1 MCGISGLFYFDP
13 SHPVEDHL
21 VRRMRDATWHR
32 GPDDTGLHCH
42 RNVALGFNRLS
53 IIDLAGGH
61 QPLSNEDGTVW
72 IVFNGEI
79 YNFQELHCDL
89 ESRGHRFRTRSDTET
104 IVHAWEEFGEA
115 CVEKLRGMFAFAIW
129 DERRQVLFAARDR
142 LGIKPFYYYQ
152 DAECFAFAS
161 EIKALLEIPEIP
173 REVEPRALEE
183 FLRRRYVIAPHTMLR
198 GIRKLEPGHTIH
210 VSTQGVRTRRYWDL
224 PLQEP
229 RNISE
234 ADAIEETGV
243 LLEECVRMH
252 LVSDVPLGAF
262 LSGGLDSS
270 CVVGLMAKL
279 GVRDIKTFSI
289 GYDGPE
295 SELNYAGIVARHFHT
310 DHHELRLSPTEF
322 RDVLPKIVWHMDE
335 PVGDTASIP
344 LFYLAEFARRTV
356 TVALSG
362 EGSDE
367 LFGGYPIYPRM
378 LAFSRMN
385 RVPGCGVFGRA
396 LGAVAGDTKIR
407 KYADMLGRPLEWRY
421 GGVGGLFSHKQ
432 ASRLLRD
439 QAAGFDGVA
448 NAYEKCRG
456 LPDLTRMTYLDT
468 KTWLADDLL
477 VKADRMTM
485 ANSLELRVPFLDH
498 VLIEHVAGLPNQFKV
513 LGSAT
518 KYLLKKWA
526 ERLLPRE
533 IVYRVK
539 KGFPVPTRSW
549 FRGDLAGFAR
559 ETLLAGDSAVR
570 QYFSPTEIAQVFE
583 MHARED
589 RSEQIYTLLVFDAWH
604 RQFVRPVLALGVPV
618 GPNRRSTLRIAEPS
632 TEEF

>member
-1 MCGISGLFYFDP
+1 MCGISGLFYFDR
-13 SHPVEDHL
+13 SHPAEEFL
-21 VRRMRDATWHR
+21 VDRMRRVAHHR
-32 GPDDTGLHCH
+32 GPDDVGLYLQG
-42 RNVALGFNRLS
+42 NVGLGFNRLS

-79 YNFQELHCDL
+79 YNFQSLHQELV
-89 ESRGHRFRTRSDTET
+89 SRGHQFRTRSDTET
-104 IVHAWEEFGEA
+104 IVHAWEEFGES

-129 DERRQVLFAARDR
+129 DERRQVLFGARDR

-152 DAECFAFAS
+152 DTERFAFAS
-161 EIKALLEIPEIP
+161 EIKSLLEIPEVP
-173 REVEPRALEE
+173 REVETRALAE
-183 FLRRRYVIAPHTMLR
+183 FLRRRYIIAPQTMLC
-198 GIRKLEPGHTIH
+198 GIRKLEPGHTIT
-210 VSTQGVRTRRYWDL
+210 VSAKGVHTRKYWEV
-224 PLQEP
+224 PLEP
-229 RNISE
+229 PREIGE
-234 ADAIEETGV
+234 AQAIEETGA

-252 LVSDVPLGAF
+252 LVSDVPLGSF

-279 GVRDIKTFSI
+279 GVSDIKTFSI

-295 SELNYAGIVARHFHT
+295 SELDYARVVAKHFHT
-310 DHHELRLSPTEF
+310 DHHELRLTPVEF

-344 LFYLAEFARRTV
+344 LFYLSQFARRSV

-367 LFGGYPIYPRM
+367 LFGGYPIYARM
-378 LAFSRMN
+378 QAFSRMN
-385 RVPGCGVFGRA
+385 RVPGIGVFGRA
-396 LGAVAGDTKIR
+396 LGALAGDTKVR

-432 ASRLLRD
+432 ASRLLNGEPS
-439 QAAGFDGVA
+439 GFDGVA
-448 NAYEKCRG
+448 DAYGRCAGRS
-456 LPDLTRMTYLDT
+456 DLTRMSYVDM
-468 KTWLADDLL
+468 KTWLPDDLL

-485 ANSLELRVPFLDH
+485 GSSLELRVPFLDH
-498 VLIEHVAGLPNQFKV
+498 VLVEHAARLPNHFKV
-513 LGSAT
+513 RGSVT

-533 IVYRVK
+533 IVYRTK
-539 KGFPVPTRSW
+539 KGFPVPTSTW

-559 ETLLAGDSAVR
+559 ETLLARDGAACKFFD
-570 QYFSPTEIAQVFE
+570 PKEIEQVFE
-583 MHARED
+583 MHQREN
-589 RSEQIYTLLVFDAWH
+589 RSEQIYALLVFDSWH
-604 RQFVRPVLALGVPV
+604 RQFTRVSDP
-618 GPNRRSTLRIAEPS
+618 IEEPS
-632 TEEF
+632 PK

>member
-1 MCGISGLFYFDP
+1 MCGISGLFYFDRNRP
-13 SHPVEDHL
+13 AEEFL
-21 VRRMRDATWHR
+21 VDRMRRVAHHR
-32 GPDDTGLHCH
+32 GPDDVGLYLGG
-42 RNVALGFNRLS
+42 NVGLGFNRLS

-79 YNFQELHCDL
+79 YNFQSLHQEL

-104 IVHAWEEFGEA
+104 IVHAWEEFGES

-129 DERRQVLFAARDR
+129 DERRRVLFGARDR

-152 DAECFAFAS
+152 DSERIAFAS
-161 EIKALLEIPEIP
+161 EIKSLLEIPEVP
-173 REVEPRALEE
+173 REIETQALAE

-198 GIRKLEPGHTIH
+198 GIRKLEPGHTI
-210 VSTQGVRTRRYWDL
+210 SITTKGVQVRKYWEV
-224 PLQEP
+224 PLEP
-229 RNISE
+229 PRQITE
-234 ADAIEETGV
+234 AQAIEESGT

-252 LVSDVPLGAF
+252 MVSDVPLGSF

-295 SELNYAGIVARHFHT
+295 SELDYARIVARHFNT
-310 DHHELRLSPTEF
+310 DHHELRLTPVEF

-344 LFYLAEFARRTV
+344 LFHLSQFARRSV

-367 LFGGYPIYPRM
+367 LFGGYPIYTRM
-378 LAFSRMN
+378 QAFSQMN
-385 RVPGCGVFGRA
+385 RIPGIGVFGRA
-396 LGAVAGDTKIR
+396 LGAVAADTKVR

-432 ASRLLRD
+432 ASRLLHD
-439 QAAGFDGVA
+439 EPPGFDGVA
-448 NAYEKCRG
+448 QAYQRCAG
-456 LPDLTRMTYLDT
+456 FPDLARMAYVDM
-468 KTWLADDLL
+468 KTWLPDDLL

-485 ANSLELRVPFLDH
+485 GNSLELRVPFLDH
-498 VLIEHVAGLPNQFKV
+498 VLVEHAARLPGHYKV
-513 LGSAT
+513 QGSAT

-533 IVYRVK
+533 IVYRTK
-539 KGFPVPTRSW
+539 KGFPVPTSSW

-559 ETLLAGDSAVR
+559 ETLLARDGAVCKFFNSR
-570 QYFSPTEIAQVFE
+570 EIEQVLD
-583 MHARED
+583 MHQREN
-589 RSEQIYTLLVFDAWH
+589 RSEQIYALLVFDSWH
-604 RQFVRPVLALGVPV
+604 RQFT
-618 GPNRRSTLRIAEPS
+618 RSSAAIEEPS
-632 TEEF
+632 PR